1 MLKQILT
8 AALLGCT
15 MMMSQASS
23 VHINTNTWLALHSD
37 KTIYGIT
44 MKVGDQK
51 AWVNGTKVELQGVP
65 FVKDDVFYYPLQDLV
80 ELYGDSYELDGDRVT
95 IDAGDMGTYTF
106 TVGSTTVTAQDG
118 TVWDNSHQQRYFL
131 EMQPQYRKESVR
143 KPILLNGVLY
153 APLSFLLAH
162 RDGPQYLKHGSQYVD
177 SGFVIFNGKENQNG
191 FLGYEILTE
200 FDALPAEKRESLV
213 CLGIKGEARDY
224 YHEVEYRGDGYSVF
238 VLRLKPGE
246 IDAEQLNGLISA
258 IIVDDPKY
266 MTKRGLRVGDS
277 AERAWELYG
286 SGMSTQFG
294 YELEH
299 GKISRFGFR
308 SPYYSVCGIRSLF
321 LYDF

>member
-1 MLKQILT
+1 MLKQILA

-15 MMMSQASS
+15 LMTSQASS
-23 VHINTNTWLALHSD
+23 VHINTSTWLALHSD

-44 MKVGDQK
+44 MKVGDQE
-51 AWVNGTKVELQGVP
+51 AWVNGTKVELQGAP
-65 FVKDDVFYYPLQDLV
+65 FVKEDVFYYPLQDLV

-95 IDAGDMGTYTF
+95 IDAGDTGTYTF
-106 TVGSTTVTAQDG
+106 TVGSTIVTAQDG
-118 TVWDNSHQQRYFL
+118 TIWDNSHQQRFFL
-131 EMQPQYRKESVR
+131 ETQPQYPKESVYT
-143 KPILLNGVLY
+143 PILLDGVLY
-153 APLSFLLAH
+153 APLSFLLAL
-162 RDGPQYLKHGSQYVD
+162 DGPRYLSHGSQYVD
-177 SGFVIFNGKENQNG
+177 SGFVIFDGKESANG

-213 CLGIKGEARDY
+213 CLGAKGEARDY
-224 YHEVEYRGDGYSVF
+224 YNEVEYRGDGYSVF

-246 IDAEQLNGLISA
+246 RNSEQLDGLISA

-286 SGMSTQFG
+286 EGMLTQFG
-294 YELEH
+294 YELEN

-321 LYDF
+321 FYDF